1 MGKIRILPV
10 YPEFP
15 DTFWGFKKSV
25 EYIGKKAAM
34 PPTGLATVM
43 AMIPEDEFEVQN
55 LVDLNVEPLTDE
67 RLMNTDLV
75 FTSTM
80 IVQEQS
86 HNEVIERAHRFG
98 KKVVA
103 GGPFATVYPSR
114 MKADYIVAGEAEVTL
129 GVFLEDL
136 LEGATRGEWTE
147 SSVAG
152 RNNLVELTK
161 RGKVKLERT
170 PIPNWDILDLTK
182 YHSAA
187 IQFSRGCPWNCD
199 FCEITKLFGKEPRTK
214 TPSQMIN
221 ELDALYDRGHRGHV
235 FIVDDNF
242 IGNVVAVR
250 ELLPVLEEW
259 QKERNYPFN
268 FYTEASLNLA
278 SHANDNVLKAMKGAG
293 FDYVFMGIESVDD
306 DVLEIMHKKQNTQ
319 MSPYDAVRRIQ
330 RAGLEVSG
338 GFIIGSDGE
347 KESVF
352 DDLFEFIQRA
362 GIVVPMPGLLSA
374 GRGTD
379 LYERLER
386 EGRINHESYGN
397 NTHQLGF
404 NFKTQQ
410 DEKFLIEGYKGLID
424 KLFNH
429 QNYFERCRVLRDN
442 LVDQRISSIGGI
454 DGLLAFA
461 KTLYRLV
468 PARGGWEYL
477 KHLGRNIGR
486 DRFGKAVAQ
495 AIKLDHLHSITRAT
509 IEADEFAPEVDNMY
523 NQFVNRASEIY
534 SDSRK
539 EVSVRVNLI
548 SDKAR
553 RLIIE
558 AEERY
563 GRLHKDFRNRAGV
576 AFEDFRV
583 RIDEVVDKYK
593 YKLEVVTS

>member
-43 AMIPEDEFEVQN
+43 AMVPEDRFEIQN

-67 RLMNTDLV
+67 RLINTDII

-86 HNEVIERAHRFG
+86 HDEVIERAHKFG

-103 GGPFATVYPSR
+103 GGPFATTYPDR

-129 GVFLEDL
+129 GPFLEDL
-136 LEGATRGEWTE
+136 LEGAIRGEWTE
-147 SSVAG
+147 SGVAG

-199 FCEITKLFGKEPRTK
+199 FCDITQLFGKEPRTK
-214 TPSQMIN
+214 TPAQMIG
-221 ELDALYDRGHRGHV
+221 ELDALYDRGHRGPV

-242 IGNVVAVR
+242 IGNVAAVR
-250 ELLPVLEEW
+250 GLLPVLTEW
-259 QKERNYPFN
+259 QKERKYPFN

-278 SHANDNVLKAMKGAG
+278 WSANADVLKAMIDAG
-293 FDYVFMGIESVDD
+293 FDYVFMGIESVDG
-306 DVLEIMHKKQNTQ
+306 DVLEAMHKKQNTQ
-319 MSPYDAVRRIQ
+319 MSQYDAVRIIQ
-330 RAGLEVSG
+330 KAGLEVSG

-347 KESVF
+347 KENVF
-352 DDLFEFIQRA
+352 EELFEFIQKS
-362 GIVVPMPGLLSA
+362 GIVVPMPGLLGA

-379 LYERLER
+379 LYKRLER
-386 EGRINHESYGN
+386 EGRIKSESQGN
-397 NTHQLGF
+397 NTHQLSF

-410 DEKFLIEGYKGLID
+410 DERFLIEGYKGLID

-429 QNYFERCRVLRDN
+429 ENYFKRCRILRDTIGH
-442 LVDQRISSIGGI
+442 QRTKSIGGI
-454 DGLLAFA
+454 EGLLAFS

-486 DRFGKAVAQ
+486 GRFGKAVAQ
-495 AIKLDHLHSITRAT
+495 AIKLDHLYSITRAT

-523 NQFVNRASEIY
+523 VQFVNRASEIY
-534 SDSRK
+534 SDSK
-539 EVSVRVNLI
+539 EEVSVRVKLI

-553 RLIIE
+553 RVIRK
-558 AEERY
+558 AEEEY
-563 GRLHKDFRNRAGV
+563 GRLHKDFRNRAGI

-583 RIDEVVDKYK
+583 RIDDVVDKYK
-593 YKLEVVTS
+593 LEAATS